1 MKRLASIFFISAIIL
16 SLIGCSGDKNLEELL
31 DYINNDITG
40 LSTLEEQISSSFNSI
55 VAASSNEDEYQKKV
69 TTTMNLIIQLNS
81 EATKISYTLKNE
93 ELIELHNQYIDYTN
107 QLLSAFSML
116 TSAIQTGDESLLDSF
131 DAKIEEA
138 IDTYEEYEKD
148 FEALLDKYSLN
159 TKK

>member
-69 TTTMNLIIQLNS
+69 TATMNLIIQLNS

-93 ELIELHNQYIDYTN
+93 ELIDIHNQYIDYTN